1 MRISDWSSDGS
12 SADLA
17 DVLID
22 DHALAID
29 NEGFRHAG
37 RTQRDLYAAVHVRS
51 DAGIRIAPSGEETI
65 QILPA
70 IPNGDTV
77 DRNARFFQDREL
89 RRSEEHTSELQ
100 SLMRISYAVFCLK
113 KKKKTKQIR
122 PRTKNGPAI

>member
-1 MRISDWSSDGS
+1 MRISDWSSDVCS
-12 SADLA
+12 SDLGIPQFREQHWHVLLTDLA
-17 DVLID
+17 DVLIN

-70 IPNGDTV
+70 IPNGDT
-77 DRNARFFQDREL
+77 
-89 RRSEEHTSELQ
+89 RSEE
-100 SLMRISYAVFCLK
+100 RRVGKACV
-113 KKKKTKQIR
+113 
-122 PRTKNGPAI
+122 RTCRSRWSTYH